1 VDPTAQIAHLLESL
15 LPQKLNRLYAAW
27 AHFANC
33 NDLLPN
39 IQLLEALRKLSQ
51 GDQMASDV

>member
-1 VDPTAQIAHLLESL
+1 MDSTAQVADLLESM

-27 AHFANC
+27 AHFADG

-39 IQLLEALRKLSQ
+39 IQLLEALWKLSQ
-51 GDQMASDV
+51 GDQMAPDV